1 MAKVTTDLTVVIK
14 TAGDA
19 GLDKLTRT
27 LNGLGRQAKSAA
39 APFDQISKELK
50 DVQRT
55 SKNSIANLRGY
66 RNAWRDITEQVEIG
80 SKAFKEATAEA
91 ARLDKQLQK
100 AEGRKGRGGG
110 GLGGKLRSIGGV
122 ASTALGAGV
131 FGGVEGFGG
140 AIAGGLI
147 GGVPGAAAGAVAGAS
162 LGQLRQQASGMGELV
177 ARVNG
182 LKIAL
187 AGVSTSQEDYNVSIK
202 SAIGFSKDFL
212 IPIDDTIKQYTRLK
226 AAVVGAG
233 GTTKDTDQAF
243 RGMAAA
249 VLATGG
255 NVQDFNSALVATAQV
270 FSKGK
275 VSAEELRQQI
285 GERLPGAFTIFA
297 DAMGISTREL
307 DKLLEQGKVDLTSF
321 GGFTREL
328 FERFGKTAEILGDA
342 PEKAGQRLQVA
353 LSFAALE
360 YGGFFQKVGAGFQDY
375 ATNLVNF
382 AINNKETFKEVL
394 ANAIVFA
401 NDIQEIFKRASQAIV
416 DAFVIAGDFIER
428 NFKPI
433 LDKVIPAVE
442 GLAKLILRADAESV
456 GRPVPRGEKS
466 LEQKLT
472 EARGTVDSFF
482 APFDPT
488 SFGTGTK
495 AGTQSL
501 AGGDD
506 DASGGASKLSK
517 FYRQAQSEFNKFVR
531 ELEKGDKLSV
541 KLLTKATQNNALLGT
556 RNKLE
561 RINTQF
567 TIDTSNALQKYQ
579 EILSGNLTDEAR
591 INLEKARGIELT
603 NLEIQKRKDL
613 KAIFEAAGADFAN
626 FAIKQNKELT
636 DTDKL
641 FKQIENTLS
650 TSIASGLQSLIDGA
664 KTLKE
669 VFSDILKQL
678 ASVFLQAAVKSAVGS
693 LFANQNGNVIA
704 QNKIVPYAAGGVV
717 SKPTIFP
724 LANGTGL
731 MAEAGPEA
739 IMPLKR
745 GPSGRLGVEVTNQG
759 SAREAMNR
767 YSRRNNGS
775 VSERL
780 SGEDSQP
787 GSALQTAGPID
798 VRYTVERINN
808 VEYVTADQFQS
819 GMQRAAQQGAQ
830 RGEQNTLKRLQ
841 LSSGTRRRLGI

>member
-50 DVQRT
+50 EVQST

-80 SKAFKEATAEA
+80 SAAFKEATAEA

-100 AEGRKGRGGG
+100 AEGRKARGGG
-110 GLGGKLRSIGGV
+110 GLGRKLRSVGGV

-162 LGQLRQQASGMGELV
+162 LGQLRQQASQMGELV

-187 AGVSTSQEDYNVSIK
+187 AGVSTSQEDYNVSLK

-255 NVQDFNSALVATAQV
+255 DVQDFNSALVATAQV

-297 DAMGISTREL
+297 DSMGISTREL
-307 DKLLEQGKVDLTSF
+307 DKLLEGGKVDLSSF
-321 GGFTREL
+321 GAFTETL

-360 YGGFFQKVGAGFQDY
+360 YGGFFQKVGAGFQNY

-382 AINNKETFKEVL
+382 AIDNKETFKEVL

-416 DAFVIAGDFIER
+416 DAFVIAGNFIER

-433 LDKVIPAVE
+433 LDKVIPPIE
-442 GLAKLILRADAESV
+442 GLVKLILRADAESV

-472 EARGTVDSFF
+472 EARGIVDGFF
-482 APFDPT
+482 APFEPT
-488 SFGTGTK
+488 SFGSGTG

-501 AGGDD
+501 TGGEDADGGGSQAKIKDTSAEVLRLTQEMNAAKATGQLITAEQLRLELDIQKITEQFNAGTIT
-506 DASGGASKLSK
+506 
-517 FYRQAQSEFNKFVR
+517 FNKAQELSSNAIAASRARGVR
-531 ELEKGDKLSV
+531 LLEQERKELVGLGKSQDALNKKTKSYEITLEKV
-541 KLLTKATQNNALLGT
+541 K
-556 RNKLE
+556 
-561 RINTQF
+561 
-567 TIDTSNALQKYQ
+567 
-579 EILSGNLTDEAR
+579 
-591 INLEKARGIELT
+591 
-603 NLEIQKRKDL
+603 
-613 KAIFEAAGADFAN
+613 
-626 FAIKQNKELT
+626 
-636 DTDKL
+636 
-641 FKQIENTLS
+641 NTLANQM
-650 TSIASGLQSLIDGA
+650 TSAIEGLIDG
-664 KTLKE
+664 
-669 VFSDILKQL
+669 
-678 ASVFLQAAVKSAVGS
+678 
-693 LFANQNGNVIA
+693 
-704 QNKIVPYAAGGVV
+704 
-717 SKPTIFP
+717 SK
-724 LANGTGL
+724 
-731 MAEAGPEA
+731 
-739 IMPLKR
+739 
-745 GPSGRLGVEVTNQG
+745 V
-759 SAREAMNR
+759 
-767 YSRRNNGS
+767 
-775 VSERL
+775 
-780 SGEDSQP
+780 
-787 GSALQTAGPID
+787 
-798 VRYTVERINN
+798 
-808 VEYVTADQFQS
+808 
-819 GMQRAAQQGAQ
+819 
-830 RGEQNTLKRLQ
+830 
-841 LSSGTRRRLGI
+841 TRRVFVWPC

>member
-80 SKAFKEATAEA
+80 SAAFKEATAEA

-100 AEGRKGRGGG
+100 AEGRKGRTGG
-110 GLGGKLRSIGGV
+110 GLGGKLRSVGGV

-187 AGVSTSQEDYNVSIK
+187 AGVSTSQEDYNASIK

-360 YGGFFQKVGAGFQDY
+360 YGGFFQKVGAGFQNY

-416 DAFVIAGDFIER
+416 DAFVIAGNFIER

-433 LDKVIPAVE
+433 LDKVIPTVE
-442 GLAKLILRADAESV
+442 GLVKLILRADAESV

-472 EARGTVDSFF
+472 EARGIVDGFF
-482 APFDPT
+482 APFEPT
-488 SFGTGTK
+488 SFGSGTG

-501 AGGDD
+501 TGGE
-506 DASGGASKLSK
+506 DADSGGATSRMRTTSQELLDLALA
-517 FYRQAQSEFNKFVR
+517 RNQAFNDGNEIR
-531 ELEKGDKLSV
+531 LAELD
-541 KLLTKATQNNALLGT
+541 
-556 RNKLE
+556 
-561 RINTQF
+561 
-567 TIDTSNALQKYQ
+567 
-579 EILSGNLTDEAR
+579 
-591 INLEKARGIELT
+591 
-603 NLEIQKRKDL
+603 LEIKIQKL
-613 KAIFEAAGADFAN
+613 KKMHHVGSHSN
-626 FAIKQNKELT
+626 QKLKQN
-636 DTDKL
+636 L
-641 FKQIENTLS
+641 FRVFSK
-650 TSIASGLQSLIDGA
+650 ASPNP
-664 KTLKE
+664 KE
-669 VFSDILKQL
+669 VMMS
-678 ASVFLQAAVKSAVGS
+678 
-693 LFANQNGNVIA
+693 
-704 QNKIVPYAAGGVV
+704 
-717 SKPTIFP
+717 
-724 LANGTGL
+724 
-731 MAEAGPEA
+731 
-739 IMPLKR
+739 
-745 GPSGRLGVEVTNQG
+745 
-759 SAREAMNR
+759 
-767 YSRRNNGS
+767 
-775 VSERL
+775 
-780 SGEDSQP
+780 
-787 GSALQTAGPID
+787 
-798 VRYTVERINN
+798 
-808 VEYVTADQFQS
+808 
-819 GMQRAAQQGAQ
+819 
-830 RGEQNTLKRLQ
+830 
-841 LSSGTRRRLGI
+841 